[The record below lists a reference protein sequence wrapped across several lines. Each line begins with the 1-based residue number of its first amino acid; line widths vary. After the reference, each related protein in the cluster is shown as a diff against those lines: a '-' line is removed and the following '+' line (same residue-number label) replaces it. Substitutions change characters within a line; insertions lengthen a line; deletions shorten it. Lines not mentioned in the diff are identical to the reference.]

1 VHRRT
6 GENPY
11 DYIHIRRGF
20 DRWVY
25 KEKLDASF
33 TEIQDLTRFKSEV
46 RELHRIITLN
56 RTYRKWRERL
66 KRILMDTTNIEGT
79 VCAYFLQ
86 EYSEFWRLFTRVLR
100 TGLLKPRR
108 MCRRDYDRGGELR
121 RISTHV
127 FNEIIKER
135 LDWIWSSL
143 RSR

>member
-1 VHRRT
+1 MIIYT
-6 GENPY
+6 YGG
-11 DYIHIRRGF
+11 GF

-86 EYSEFWRLFTRVLR
+86 EYKWVLETLYTCIENGIIKTSSYVP
-100 TGLLKPRR
+100 TGL
-108 MCRRDYDRGGELR
+108 
-121 RISTHV
+121 
-127 FNEIIKER
+127 
-135 LDWIWSSL
+135 W
-143 RSR
+143 